1 MNELEIVTLIG
12 LLLLGNC
19 AHVLKKVVEVRT
31 NDVDLA
37 DYGVR
42 DYLAAYPY
50 KTALMVIT
58 AVGTAAGLHAA
69 GELSWASAFLTG
81 YAAQSVGAA
90 AKGGQR

>member
-1 MNELEIVTLIG
+1 MPEPDLITLAA

-19 AHVLKKVVEVRT
+19 AHILKKVVEVRT
-31 NDVDLA
+31 NDKLE
-37 DYGVR
+37 DYSLR

-69 GELSWASAFLTG
+69 GELSWAAAFLTG
-81 YAAQSVGAA
+81 YAAQSVGGA
-90 AKGGQR
+90 AKGSS